1 MIQRANMDQRGSGIL
16 LHITS
21 LPSSYGVGD
30 LGPEAYR
37 FVDFLGQTRQSC
49 WRVLPLNPTDPVY
62 GISPYSSISAFAG
75 NTLFISPDRLLD
87 EGLLSREDL
96 EPVPS
101 FSEARGF
108 FTQLTGLFKNLNY
121 APRNSPEY
129 AAYPAQIDNLVKTLG
144 RPPAATPEAQEK
156 RKP

>member
-1 MIQRANMDQRGSGIL
+1 
-16 LHITS
+16 
-21 LPSSYGVGD
+21 
-30 LGPEAYR
+30 
-37 FVDFLGQTRQSC
+37 
-49 WRVLPLNPTDPVY
+49 
-62 GISPYSSISAFAG
+62 
-75 NTLFISPDRLLD
+75 LLD